1 MKLLIV
7 GLLAYAGYRVFKWWL
22 LSGPGTRP
30 LGRTGAGGEI
40 DDVMV
45 KDPFCEVY
53 FPKRQGFKAT
63 VNGQTLYFCSAEC
76 RDRYLSETENAR

>member
-1 MKLLIV
+1 MKLLIA

-22 LSGPGTRP
+22 LSGPGPRP
-30 LGRTGAGGEI
+30 LGRTGREI

-53 FPKRQGFKAT
+53 FPKRQGFEAE
-63 VNGQTLYFCSAEC
+63 VNGQTVYFCSAEC
-76 RDRYLSETENAR
+76 RDRYLSGTQDVR